1 MRCSDRA
8 PSDVACCVSEGLSS
22 SAGEL
27 VRTCT
32 LSLRSGSKLMLF
44 GNGGSAADAQ
54 HVATELTNRYYVDRP
69 AIAAT
74 RCRRIHPH

>member
-1 MRCSDRA
+1 MDLSAFFDA
-8 PSDVACCVSEGLSS
+8 EFSEH
-22 SAGEL
+22 AGVLRRTQSPLAGQFAEL

-32 LSLRSGSKLMLF
+32 LSLRSGSKLMFF

-74 RCRRIHPH
+74 R